1 MANDLQKRAPSFG
14 LLGIGCLLILWQIV
28 SVFSHASLV
37 PSPQNTLLALSEL
50 VQESDFWQTAL
61 VPSLWH
67 IGLGISIAAMLGIP
81 LGVAAGLSLA
91 LRAFLEPLRIL
102 LMSMPAIVSVVLL
115 ITWIGL
121 GSTMVITVVAL
132 FLAPVFYLALCEGVD
147 AIDKDLQEM
156 MTLYNVSL
164 SNRIRHLY
172 LPAIWPAL
180 LPAIRLVIANGTR
193 LTILAEVMST
203 SGGLGE
209 YIEAARTYLQT
220 DRLFALILIILFLVS
235 VLDWMSCQIAPR
247 KQGEVSAGGQV

>member
-1 MANDLQKRAPSFG
+1 MANDPQNQANLFG
-14 LLGIGCLLILWQIV
+14 ILGVGCLVIIWQIV

-37 PSPQNTLLALSEL
+37 PSPQSTLFALSVL
-50 VQESDFWQTAL
+50 VQESGFWRTAL

-67 IGLGISIAAMLGIP
+67 IGLGISIAAILGIP

-91 LRAFLEPLRIL
+91 IRAFLAPFRIL
-102 LMSMPAIVSVVLL
+102 LMSMPAIVGVVLL

-121 GSTMVITVVAL
+121 GSMMVISVAAL
-132 FLAPVFYLALCEGVD
+132 FLAPFFYLALCEGFD
-147 AIDKDLQEM
+147 AVDKDLREM
-156 MTLYNVSL
+156 MTLYKVSL

-172 LPAIWPAL
+172 LPAIWPAF

-193 LTILAEVMST
+193 LTVLAEVMST

-209 YIEAARTYLQT
+209 YIESARIYLQT

-235 VLDWMSCQIAPR
+235 VLDWLSRKIAPK
-247 KQGEVSAGGQV
+247 KQGEAMSGG